1 MLENFQWV
9 FGDDNC
15 IFGDQL
21 RAGAGFD
28 AVLIKNIQRLYEAAW
43 EVMTSGRRL
52 YKNSDHLFFSHL
64 EAATYL
70 DLLMVRHRSSAIS
83 DETPKAETKPS
94 QNKVISVTPVKLIFS
109 EGGNGSTSFD

>member
-43 EVMTSGRRL
+43 EVMTRGLRL
-52 YKNSDHLFFSHL
+52 YENSDHLFFSL
-64 EAATYL
+64 WNRLPDRFPDGQAQ
-70 DLLMVRHRSSAIS
+70 
-83 DETPKAETKPS
+83 DERY
-94 QNKVISVTPVKLIFS
+94 Q
-109 EGGNGSTSFD
+109 